1 MFKFTHILVFIFLIA
16 PTYSKATNL
25 VTTIQKTKLACSDI
39 SDMMHD
45 LKIKAGINTAITGVG
60 TITSGIA
67 LGTGL
72 AKKQYDDFLTEET
85 KKILTQYENNQQD
98 IIIIQDKDDF
108 EKQLDEMV
116 KIAESDTVSI
126 QEIEDIKTV
135 RDKSETLG
143 KIRTGTL
150 ATSAVTN
157 IAGTAIAATNTTDKE
172 LLPAIQNCT
181 HMIDELTKKNMAAKI
196 ENSATVE
203 EQNYAANIINAC
215 RDYETLD
222 LTPIDNRAKSAAIF
236 SGIAAG
242 TSVAGTITSAIAASK
257 QQENN
262 KNLDTA
268 SNVMAGT
275 SAAAGATA
283 TIFNATQIAAIKKAV
298 AVAEKCEEAL
308 KQQ

>member
-39 SDMMHD
+39 SDIMHD
-45 LKIKAGINTAITGVG
+45 LRLKAGINTAITGAG
-60 TITSGIA
+60 TVASGIA

-72 AKKQYDDFLTEET
+72 AKEQVEDFLTQET
-85 KKILTQYENNQQD
+85 KQILEKYDNNPQD
-98 IIIIQDKDDF
+98 NIIIQDKSAF
-108 EKQLDEMV
+108 EQQLAQMELTA
-116 KIAESDTVSI
+116 IENSISI
-126 QEIEDIKTV
+126 QDLITLEKTQS
-135 RDKSETLG
+135 DKFG
-143 KIRTGTL
+143 AIRTGTL
-150 ATSAVTN
+150 ATATVAN
-157 IAGTAIAATNTTDKE
+157 ITGTAISATNTTQKDLKPQIDKCITAIKE
-172 LLPAIQNCT
+172 LTTA
-181 HMIDELTKKNMAAKI
+181 HMIAKLENNATNIELDLA
-196 ENSATVE
+196 SR
-203 EQNYAANIINAC
+203 IIAAC

-242 TSVAGTITSAIAASK
+242 TGVAGTITSAIAVSK
-257 QQENN
+257 QQEINKN

-308 KQQ
+308 K